1 MSAPPIFIVGS
12 PRSGT
17 NLLCRMLDRHPNI
30 AVCGETHLLSMV
42 WPRRQAFGDPADP
55 ARRAKLVDALLATQ
69 RIQLLRFDSAKLAQR
84 LNREGVSYPALFTA
98 LLQYYAAFEAKPRW
112 GEKTPQH
119 AFFSELLCEW
129 YPGAVILHLVR
140 DPRDVVASLQRMP
153 FGFTSAILN
162 ARTWLKCNQAA
173 RESRHRPGYLEV
185 RYESLVLQP
194 DRELE
199 TICKHIGEDFSPRM
213 LEAEQPASVAALEAD
228 RYLAPLTTERLGK
241 WREQL
246 TSDQAAQVEWT
257 LGAELENFGYRRE
270 APRASASL
278 AARGLAAAA
287 FDLARQAIPK
297 LPALW
302 YRFTAPADLR
312 RYEYWRH
319 PHLGTYTRPEAAPHP
334 ERAG

>member
-1 MSAPPIFIVGS
+1 MNTPPIFIVGS

-17 NLLCRMLDRHPNI
+17 NLLCRMLDRHPNVAI
-30 AVCGETHLLSMV
+30 CGETHLLSMV
-42 WPRRQAFGDPADP
+42 WPHRRAFGDLADP
-55 ARRAKLVDALLATQ
+55 ARRRRLVDALLVTQ
-69 RIQLLRFDSAKLAQR
+69 RIQLLGFDSAKLAQK
-84 LNREGVSYPALFTA
+84 LNHDATSYAALFA
-98 LLQYYAAFEAKPRW
+98 SLLQYYADLQQKPRW

-119 AFFSELLCEW
+119 AFFAETLCDW

-162 ARTWLKCNQAA
+162 ARTWLACNRAA
-173 RESRHRPGYLEV
+173 RQSRHRPGYLEV

-194 DRELE
+194 ERELE
-199 TICKHIGEDFSPRM
+199 RICAAIGEKFTPRM
-213 LEAEQPASVAALEAD
+213 LEAEQPASVEALETD
-228 RYLAPLTTERLGK
+228 RYLAPLTTDRLGK

-246 TSDQAAQVEWT
+246 TPHQAELVEWT
-257 LGAELENFGYRRE
+257 IGTGLEEFGYRRE
-270 APRASASL
+270 VGRASAVNI
-278 AARGLAAAA
+278 ARGLCAAA
-287 FDLARQAIPK
+287 FDLARHAIPK

-302 YRFTAPADLR
+302 YSYTAPTDLR

-319 PHLGTYTRPEAAPHP
+319 PHLRTYSRPEAAPHP